1 MRQLEKE
8 KQKKE
13 HILVCLS
20 SSPSNEKIIR
30 TAAQMAQAFQA
41 GFTALYV
48 QTAEKT
54 EKTPEDLARLQKHV
68 RLAEQSGAEI
78 VTTHSEDIA
87 LQIAEYARISE
98 VTRIVIG
105 KSMMKQGYF
114 HQRRV
119 WTERLTDL
127 VPDLEIHIIPDS
139 DVYRR
144 YQKRKKFPEWMELPS
159 WKELMLTV
167 LILAA
172 ATGIGEIFFRLGFT
186 DANIITV
193 YLFGVMLTSI
203 LTSGYTCSV
212 VSSVASVVLFNYFM
226 TEPRLSLYAYGSGY
240 PVTFAIMLGTSIL
253 TSTLASKLKEN
264 AKLSARDAFRTKI
277 LFNTSQL
284 LQKAEDASE
293 IFDITATQLIK
304 LLGRNLVVAPVEKK
318 KNGIVQG
325 TLYNAETG
333 IKSEKVFNEK
343 EQEILQWVLKNRK
356 RAGAMTERFSEEP
369 YLYLSIYAAQNRYG
383 VIGIFIGQKPLD
395 VFENSI
401 LLSILGECAM
411 ALDREQSAREKEEA
425 AVMAKNEQLRVNL
438 LRTISHDLRT
448 PLTSIYGS
456 SSTLISK
463 YDALPK
469 EQQLKLLGEIQED
482 SEWLIRMV
490 ENLLSVTRIDGAKVE
505 VVKTPTVLDELIDSV
520 LMKFSKKHPN
530 QKVITQIPEEFV
542 DIPMDS
548 LLIEQVLL
556 NLLENAVFHA
566 KGMTELTLSVSLVG
580 DKAIFEVADNGC
592 GIPDDAL
599 QKIFTG
605 SYEKSAAPVDGTRS
619 NMGIGLSVCAAIVKA
634 HGSEITAEN
643 RKGGG
648 AVFRF
653 ALERGGE
660 DDGQ

>member
-1 MRQLEKE
+1 MKNRQQ
-8 KQKKE
+8 QKD
-13 HILVCLS
+13 ILFSLLIFCSAFAVNLLIQ
-20 SSPSNEKIIR
+20 KI
-30 TAAQMAQAFQA
+30 
-41 GFTALYV
+41 FTT
-48 QTAEKT
+48 QT
-54 EKTPEDLARLQKHV
+54 
-68 RLAEQSGAEI
+68 
-78 VTTHSEDIA
+78 
-87 LQIAEYARISE
+87 
-98 VTRIVIG
+98 
-105 KSMMKQGYF
+105 
-114 HQRRV
+114 
-119 WTERLTDL
+119 L
-127 VPDLEIHIIPDS
+127 VP
-139 DVYRR
+139 
-144 YQKRKKFPEWMELPS
+144 M
-159 WKELMLTV
+159 
-167 LILAA
+167 
-172 ATGIGEIFFRLGFT
+172 IF
-186 DANIITV
+186 V
-193 YLFGVMLTSI
+193 FGVFLISLKTHGYLYGITSAI
-203 LTSGYTCSV
+203 VSV
-212 VSSVASVVLFNYFM
+212 FAVNFAFTY
-226 TEPRLSLYAYGSGY
+226 PYYAFDFFVEESIFSA
-240 PVTFAIMLGTSIL
+240 VIMLIVAVS
-253 TSTLASKLKEN
+253 TSTLSIRIRELEMLRVREQEKL
-264 AKLSARDAFRTKI
+264 R
-277 LFNTSQL
+277 
-284 LQKAEDASE
+284 SE
-293 IFDITATQLIK
+293 
-304 LLGRNLVVAPVEKK
+304 
-318 KNGIVQG
+318 
-325 TLYNAETG
+325 
-333 IKSEKVFNEK
+333 SEK
-343 EQEILQWVLKNRK
+343 
-356 RAGAMTERFSEEP
+356 ERM
-369 YLYLSIYAAQNRYG
+369 RG
-383 VIGIFIGQKPLD
+383 
-395 VFENSI
+395 
-401 LLSILGECAM
+401 
-411 ALDREQSAREKEEA
+411 
-425 AVMAKNEQLRVNL
+425 NL
-438 LRTISHDLRT
+438 LRAISHDLRT

-580 DKAIFEVADNGC
+580 DKAVFEVADNGC
-592 GIPDDAL
+592 GIPEDAL

>member
-144 YQKRKKFPEWMELPS
+144 YQKRKK
-159 WKELMLTV
+159 
-167 LILAA
+167 
-172 ATGIGEIFFRLGFT
+172 FRLGFT

-333 IKSEKVFNEK
+333 IKSEKVFNVK

-448 PLTSIYGS
+448 PLTSILGNADS
-456 SSTLISK
+456 LISNF
-463 YDALPK
+463 DALDEGMRK
-469 EQQLKLLGEIQED
+469 QIFSDIYED
-482 SEWLIRMV
+482 AGWLIELV
-490 ENLLSVTRIDGAKVE
+490 ENLLALTKIEDGSVKLQLSDQVVEDVVREALRHVERRKNEHEITVDCGEDILLARMDAK
-505 VVKTPTVLDELIDSV
+505 LIV
-520 LMKFSKKHPN
+520 
-530 QKVITQIPEEFV
+530 
-542 DIPMDS
+542 
-548 LLIEQVLL
+548 QVLV
-556 NLLENAVFHA
+556 NLINNAVKYTQA
-566 KGMTELTLSVSLVG
+566 GSKIRITAGKEEKNVWIAV
-580 DKAIFEVADNGC
+580 EDNGP
-592 GIPDDAL
+592 GIPAECREHVFEMFYSGKNKVSDSRRSLGLGLAL
-599 QKIFTG
+599 C
-605 SYEKSAAPVDGTRS
+605 RS
-619 NMGIGLSVCAAIVKA
+619 IVNA
-634 HGSEITAEN
+634 HGGELVLRDCAPH
-643 RKGGG
+643 GCH
-648 AVFRF
+648 FRF
-653 ALERGGE
+653 TLPLSEVNLNE
-660 DDGQ
+660 

>member
-1 MRQLEKE
+1 MKNRQR
-8 KQKKE
+8 QKDTLFS
-13 HILVCLS
+13 ILIFCS
-20 SSPSNEKIIR
+20 
-30 TAAQMAQAFQA
+30 AFAVNLLIQKL
-41 GFTALYV
+41 FTT
-48 QTAEKT
+48 QT
-54 EKTPEDLARLQKHV
+54 
-68 RLAEQSGAEI
+68 
-78 VTTHSEDIA
+78 
-87 LQIAEYARISE
+87 
-98 VTRIVIG
+98 
-105 KSMMKQGYF
+105 
-114 HQRRV
+114 
-119 WTERLTDL
+119 L
-127 VPDLEIHIIPDS
+127 VP
-139 DVYRR
+139 
-144 YQKRKKFPEWMELPS
+144 M
-159 WKELMLTV
+159 
-167 LILAA
+167 
-172 ATGIGEIFFRLGFT
+172 IF
-186 DANIITV
+186 V
-193 YLFGVMLTSI
+193 FGVFLISLKTHGYCYGITSAI
-203 LTSGYTCSV
+203 VSV
-212 VSSVASVVLFNYFM
+212 FAVNFAFTY
-226 TEPRLSLYAYGSGY
+226 PYYAFDFFVEESIFSA
-240 PVTFAIMLGTSIL
+240 VIMLIVAVS
-253 TSTLASKLKEN
+253 TSTLSIRIRELEMLRVREQEKL
-264 AKLSARDAFRTKI
+264 R
-277 LFNTSQL
+277 
-284 LQKAEDASE
+284 SE
-293 IFDITATQLIK
+293 
-304 LLGRNLVVAPVEKK
+304 
-318 KNGIVQG
+318 
-325 TLYNAETG
+325 
-333 IKSEKVFNEK
+333 SEK
-343 EQEILQWVLKNRK
+343 
-356 RAGAMTERFSEEP
+356 ERM
-369 YLYLSIYAAQNRYG
+369 RG
-383 VIGIFIGQKPLD
+383 
-395 VFENSI
+395 
-401 LLSILGECAM
+401 
-411 ALDREQSAREKEEA
+411 
-425 AVMAKNEQLRVNL
+425 NL
-438 LRTISHDLRT
+438 LRAISHDLRT

-469 EQQLKLLGEIQED
+469 EQQLKLLGEIQGD

-580 DKAIFEVADNGC
+580 DKAVFEVADNGC